1 MWRKDVANLVEKT
14 MMREPSRGRDAAEPL
29 YHLVN

>member
-1 MWRKDVANLVEKT
+1 MVANLVEKT
-14 MMREPSRGRDAAEPL
+14 MMREPSPGRDAAELL

>member
-1 MWRKDVANLVEKT
+1 MVANLVEKT

-29 YHLVN
+29 YHHVVN